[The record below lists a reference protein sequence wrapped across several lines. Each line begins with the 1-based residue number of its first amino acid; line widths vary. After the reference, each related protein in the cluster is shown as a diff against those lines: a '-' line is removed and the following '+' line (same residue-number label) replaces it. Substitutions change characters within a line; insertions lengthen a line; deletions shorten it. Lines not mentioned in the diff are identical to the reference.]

1 VSFTT
6 APAWGG
12 RFLTFSMKQKD
23 KAMTQQYL
31 NRAVAHAT
39 GESLATIAQMGFVP
53 LTRVPY
59 ERDPED
65 YSVDWDGLDED
76 RRVSLFPR
84 RRPRPAVV

>member
-1 VSFTT
+1 VSLTT
-6 APAWGG
+6 VPAWGG
-12 RFLTFSMKQKD
+12 RFLFRYVNQKD
-23 KAMTQQYL
+23 EAMNQQHL
-31 NRAVAHAT
+31 NRAVAQAT

-76 RRVSLFPR
+76 RRVSVFAR